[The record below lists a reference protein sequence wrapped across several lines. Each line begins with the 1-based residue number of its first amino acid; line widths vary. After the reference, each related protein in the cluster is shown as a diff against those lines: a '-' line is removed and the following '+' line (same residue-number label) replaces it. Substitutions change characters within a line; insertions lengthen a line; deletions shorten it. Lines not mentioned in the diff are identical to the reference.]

1 MGLASFASQEPRDKE
16 ALGLAGFASL
26 VLRGDEAAAVGLWRF
41 AGASRCGSGR
51 VSIALIAL
59 RAG

>member
-26 VLRGDEAAAVGLWRF
+26 VLRGDEAAAVGQRGF
-41 AGASRCGSGR
+41 ISASR
-51 VSIALIAL
+51 
-59 RAG
+59 